1 MEKMADRNHQM
12 KDMGL
17 SIERFYC
24 NYKKVDIYIPMP
36 LLSSSDS
43 APHCVH
49 MFYKNVMNNQ
59 QHIKFEPTLLKISR
73 AWDI

>member
-49 MFYKNVMNNQ
+49 NELDEIMTTSCYICF
-59 QHIKFEPTLLKISR
+59 IKMS
-73 AWDI
+73 